1 MRRRRGYAMNPRNAA
16 AAPMDGAAGVGEV
29 ASRQRCGSSP
39 TSTHGIVQPPK
50 RKGGG
55 PHRHASKSDEPV
67 PEDAR
72 GPYSS
77 ARLHE
82 MDQRFRLA
90 MARAG
95 KATP

>member
-1 MRRRRGYAMNPRNAA
+1 MSPRNAA
-16 AAPMDGAAGVGEV
+16 AAPVDGAAAVGEV
-29 ASRQRCGSSP
+29 ARKRRCDSSP
-39 TSTHGIVQPPK
+39 TTTHSTAQPPK

-55 PHRHASKSDEPV
+55 PHRHVSKFDEPV
-67 PEDAR
+67 PEDAAR
-72 GPYSS
+72 PYSS
-77 ARLHE
+77 TQLHD